1 MNGRAGLSLHRLCLR
16 APQQPN
22 ASPFRHPSH
31 LYVCENY
38 VVTHNTSFALNVGE
52 HIALDLKLPV
62 LVFSMEMG
70 GTQLATRLL
79 GSVGKVD
86 AQKLRTGASMPGLG
100 SPRLSAR
107 QAQRGAA
114 PHRRSAGAE
123 SARIAGARAAQWREY
138 GGLGF
143 IVVDYIQL
151 MQGRTR
157 ARRTAQRSW
166 VRFRAA

>member
-1 MNGRAGLSLHRLCLR
+1 VPSRTTATQCISV
-16 APQQPN
+16 
-22 ASPFRHPSH
+22 SHPSH

-86 AQKLRTGASMPGLG
+86 AQKLRTGRLDAKTGIAS
-100 SPRLSAR
+100 
-107 QAQRGAA
+107 
-114 PHRRSAGAE
+114 
-123 SARIAGARAAQWREY
+123 
-138 GGLGF
+138 
-143 IVVDYIQL
+143 
-151 MQGRTR
+151 
-157 ARRTAQRSW
+157 AQRSASSTKRPSSSMKRW
-166 VRFRAA
+166 R